1 MSLSGFGLTP
11 FGLMGMKMGAK
22 SVLQEPIEQVH
33 NKSQYSGKSAGVKSI
48 GFLMKSLDGG
58 AHISRHAF
66 NMNLAR
72 QGSERSS
79 DGV

>member
-1 MSLSGFGLTP
+1 MTP

-22 SVLQEPIEQVH
+22 SVLQEPIELVH
-33 NKSQYSGKSAGVKSI
+33 NKSSDSGKSAGVKSI

-66 NMNLAR
+66 NKNIAR
-72 QGSERSS
+72 QGSERFS
-79 DGV
+79 DGI